1 MIAYMLIDA
10 NNTAPLDS
18 PTTVRDRHSLPEPS
32 DEAKWLPAGREV
44 RPNNRFA
51 VRQTQLA
58 DVYSLLLQVP
68 PIYDIAIEKVNRTLY
83 NDPLA
88 LSEQLLRANG
98 NLEPLVQR

>member
-44 RPNNRFA
+44 RHINTFA
-51 VRQTQLA
+51 V
-58 DVYSLLLQVP
+58 
-68 PIYDIAIEKVNRTLY
+68 
-83 NDPLA
+83 
-88 LSEQLLRANG
+88 G
-98 NLEPLVQR
+98 G